1 MIITHKYPLYRY
13 IYIDETKKIL
23 PNPWQNRKNPGV
35 INSKRRL
42 DPSGQ
47 SPIGSSQVD
56 ALEDQKD
63 RLTNG
68 LEKLRATS
76 EQAKQWAFLLSL
88 RIRWWQLLK
97 YFGRNFHPQP
107 GGEKNAM

>member
-1 MIITHKYPLYRY
+1 MKHNSSQTHGR
-13 IYIDETKKIL
+13 IEF
-23 PNPWQNRKNPGV
+23 PGV
-35 INSKRRL
+35 INFLPVDQKVHRL
-42 DPSGQ
+42 
-47 SPIGSSQVD
+47 SQVD

-76 EQAKQWAFLLSL
+76 EQAKQWAFLLSS

-107 GGEKNAM
+107 EGEKNAI